1 MIDQNILLDR
11 AGLLQLTQADEVAF
25 DTLRFEELLQ
35 SRVNTWPTDENDY
48 AMYKF
53 NGVAFTRSN
62 QLTSYERQTYSLLE
76 LLGDVGGLFDGLTR
90 IIEFLITP
98 STVLFMK
105 QSLVTR
111 TFMMSLNFKPG

>member
-1 MIDQNILLDR
+1 
-11 AGLLQLTQADEVAF
+11 
-25 DTLRFEELLQ
+25 
-35 SRVNTWPTDENDY
+35 
-48 AMYKF
+48 MYKF

-76 LLGDVGGLFDGLTR
+76 LLGDVGGLFDGLKQ

-98 STVLFMK
+98 IAVFFMK